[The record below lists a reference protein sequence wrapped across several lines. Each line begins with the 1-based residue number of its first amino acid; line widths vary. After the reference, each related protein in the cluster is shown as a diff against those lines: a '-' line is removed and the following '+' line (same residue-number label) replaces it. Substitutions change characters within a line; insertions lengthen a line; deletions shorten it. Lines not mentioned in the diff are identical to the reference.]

1 MSLTPQHRALIA
13 QHCDSV
19 ADVRGRWSVDFD
31 EYGIAALIASVER
44 AARAAAF
51 DDVVAGIR
59 AVQAAYDEQEGRPN
73 VPGSVCSDCI
83 GVVNALRAR
92 AEGDGEGGR

>member
-1 MSLTPQHRALIA
+1 MTDDEIRDVFMVAYTPITEGK
-13 QHCDSV
+13 S
-19 ADVRGRWSVDFD
+19 ADDDAATV
-31 EYGIAALIASVER
+31 AALRVGLRAVER